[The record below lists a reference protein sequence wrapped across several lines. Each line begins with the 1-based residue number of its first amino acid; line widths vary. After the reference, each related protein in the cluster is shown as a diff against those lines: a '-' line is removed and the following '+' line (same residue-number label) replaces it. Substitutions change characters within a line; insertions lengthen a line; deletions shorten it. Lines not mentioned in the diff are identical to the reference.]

1 MAKDLPYFKFIVS
14 EWNDGD
20 ITLCSM
26 EAQGLFIN
34 LCALYWSQEGQ
45 LSITKCKR
53 RYKDCNTVVW
63 DELVNEGIIKVF
75 DDRIVIHF
83 LDEQF
88 NERVEVSD
96 KNRKNVLKRWKK
108 EGKNTTV
115 LPNSNDRKELV
126 YNIEERREEK
136 KREERELYHSPKVAF
151 EDISTNYKE
160 TESHVNIIANKGW
173 RAATQKDSNAL
184 LFHFLESQVDFST
197 QSPSDVKNHF
207 RRWLNKQPIENL
219 QQLTQ
224 KIHERTR

>member
-1 MAKDLPYFKFIVS
+1 MTYEQAILEVGAPFVTLEKKKFIGV
-14 EWNDGD
+14 EGD
-20 ITLCSM
+20 
-26 EAQGLFIN
+26 FIN
-34 LCALYWSQEGQ
+34 
-45 LSITKCKR
+45 
-53 RYKDCNTVVW
+53 
-63 DELVNEGIIKVF
+63 IK
-75 DDRIVIHF
+75 F
-83 LDEQF
+83 LDDQMKEIEATGEKRSNAAKSRWNANAKQ
-88 NERVEVSD
+88 NHANGMQVHANALQMHKGAMQNDAD
-96 KNRKNVLKRWKK
+96 K
-108 EGKNTTV
+108 
-115 LPNSNDRKELV
+115 
-126 YNIEERREEK
+126 IREDK
-136 KREERELYHSPKVAF
+136 KREIELYQSPKNAF